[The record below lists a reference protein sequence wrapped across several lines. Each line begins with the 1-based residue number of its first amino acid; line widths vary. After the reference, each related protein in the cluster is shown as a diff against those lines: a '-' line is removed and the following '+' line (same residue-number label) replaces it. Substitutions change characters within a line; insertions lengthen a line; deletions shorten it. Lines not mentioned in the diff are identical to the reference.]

1 MNASPERP
9 ERRYG
14 GQSAEER
21 RVERQ
26 RRLLAA
32 GLERY
37 GTQGFRVTTV
47 SDLCRTAGVA
57 PIHFYEEYAG
67 REALLE
73 AVYDE
78 IMATTRAE
86 VDAALARAGTD
97 LRARSLAGL
106 EAFCHALLD
115 DPRRARVQCLEV
127 VGVSPAMEA
136 RRQQGLLRCATMLVD
151 SFVLSTAETGSAEVA
166 TGLWPVAD
174 GAGGGRAIDALPAL
188 RTLAVALVGG
198 VNEALI
204 DWLLEPAGRPISSL
218 VDALSDLFI
227 ATGEYL
233 SGPTW

>member
-1 MNASPERP
+1 MTGSAERP
-9 ERRYG
+9 ERLYG

-21 RVERQ
+21 RIDRQ

-78 IMATTRAE
+78 IMAATRAE
-86 VDAALARAGTD
+86 VDAAAARAATD
-97 LRARSLAGL
+97 LRSRSRVGL

-136 RRQQGLLRCATMLVD
+136 RRHEGLLRYATMLVD
-151 SFVLSTAETGSAEVA
+151 FFVVSNADARPTGPQTEP
-166 TGLWPVAD
+166 W
-174 GAGGGRAIDALPAL
+174 AGGGERAAIDALPAL

-218 VDALSDLFI
+218 VDTLSDLFI

-233 SGPTW
+233 SRTPDES